1 MKKLL
6 FIALILF
13 AGKAMASSLPNCPSD
28 QSERYNNC
36 FGTFT
41 TDDGSI
47 YKGEIQNFLREGEGT
62 YIYGKNTKWAGH
74 KYVGEFKNNKRNGQG
89 TYTYPNGDKYVGEHK
104 DGKSHGQGTFTWFDG
119 SKFVGKFN
127 DGDQQQGTFTT
138 EIDGIESEYV
148 GEFKNNIMHGQG
160 TIKFN
165 NITFRKGYFMNGD
178 HVSDLCEDMG
188 LIKGSDPFGQC
199 VVELIKQIR
208 DDD

>member
-6 FIALILF
+6 LIALILF
-13 AGKAMASSLPNCPSD
+13 AGNTMASSLPNCPSD
-28 QSERYNNC
+28 PSERYHNC
-36 FGTFT
+36 FGTLNLNNG
-41 TDDGSI
+41 D
-47 YKGEIQNFLREGEGT
+47 
-62 YIYGKNTKWAGH
+62 
-74 KYVGEFKNNKRNGQG
+74 KYVGEWRDNKRHGQG
-89 TYTYPNGDKYVGEHK
+89 TYNYADGEKYVGEHK

-188 LIKGSDPFGQC
+188 LTKGSDPFGNC
-199 VVELIKQIR
+199 VLELIKEINK
-208 DDD
+208 DD